1 MVNEVLFYKARH
13 GVCAYDGSLPV
24 EVSAPLGEG
33 AWDSAWAGALGNKYY
48 ISMRDARQ
56 GTWSLFVYDTARRL
70 WHREDDL
77 RGECFC
83 PCRGE
88 LYVID
93 RDSGKILAL
102 LGSGEPEKDSVPW
115 MVQTGILGTDQPD
128 RKYISRLTVRM
139 SMDVGGRA
147 RFFVQYDSMGGWEH
161 LGTVNV
167 TSLKSFSLPI
177 RPRRCDHL
185 RLRIEGVGEA
195 RIYSITKTIE
205 GGSEQ

>member
-1 MVNEVLFYKARH
+1 
-13 GVCAYDGSLPV
+13 
-24 EVSAPLGEG
+24 
-33 AWDSAWAGALGNKYY
+33 
-48 ISMRDARQ
+48 
-56 GTWSLFVYDTARRL
+56 
-70 WHREDDL
+70 
-77 RGECFC
+77 
-83 PCRGE
+83 
-88 LYVID
+88 
-93 RDSGKILAL
+93 
-102 LGSGEPEKDSVPW
+102 

>member
-1 MVNEVLFYKARH
+1 
-13 GVCAYDGSLPV
+13 
-24 EVSAPLGEG
+24 
-33 AWDSAWAGALGNKYY
+33 
-48 ISMRDARQ
+48 MRDARQ